1 MPDIIEFGM
10 STTKLF
16 RFKNIFVLFICI
28 LAVFLT
34 LLYTRNKQNG
44 GNTAQNSIS
53 VTNTK
58 TPNKLPENSEW
69 KKDFFTGSV
78 TTNKADQKSSKSTN
92 VEKPLTLTDKL
103 GREFFTKYV
112 ELKQQNLADD
122 QKTVASAMEQ
132 TLANALSDIPQIKKY
147 TLNQLNITNTN
158 DKESIKSYANSIG
171 LVFIELWPTT
181 DPAQITNEAFESGN
195 VKLLK
200 NIEPL
205 TISYDKI
212 VKRLLII
219 PVPKILASDHLDILN
234 SASSLLNISQG
245 LRSVEADPTK
255 AIIALNDYQNT
266 MDTLKY
272 ALINL
277 NTYFKSYG
285 LYFGDSE
292 PGNVFST
299 I

>member
-1 MPDIIEFGM
+1 MPDIIEVGM

-16 RFKNIFVLFICI
+16 RFKNIFVLLICI
-28 LAVFLT
+28 LVIFLT
-34 LLYTRNKQNG
+34 LLYTK
-44 GNTAQNSIS
+44 NTQNSYPKATVS
-53 VTNTK
+53 VYNTK
-58 TPNKLPENSEW
+58 TPQEIITNSDW
-69 KKDFFTGSV
+69 RKDFLTGSV
-78 TTNKADQKSSKSTN
+78 TTNKADQNSSKSTN

-122 QKTVASAMEQ
+122 QKNIASAMEQ

-147 TLNQLNITNTN
+147 TLKQLIISNKN

-181 DPAQITNEAFESGN
+181 DPAQIANEALESGDM
-195 VKLLK
+195 KLLK

-205 TISYDKI
+205 ITSYDKI
-212 VKRLLII
+212 VKRLLIT

-245 LRSVEADPTK
+245 LRSVETDPTK
-255 AIIALNDYQNT
+255 WIW
-266 MDTLKY
+266 
-272 ALINL
+272 
-277 NTYFKSYG
+277 S
-285 LYFGDSE
+285 
-292 PGNVFST
+292 
-299 I
+299 

>member
-1 MPDIIEFGM
+1 MPDIIEVGM

-58 TPNKLPENSEW
+58 TPNKLPENSDW

-78 TTNKADQKSSKSTN
+78 TTNKADQNSSKSTN

-103 GREFFTKYV
+103 GQEFFTKYV
-112 ELKQQNLADD
+112 ELKQQNLTDD
-122 QKTVASAMEQ
+122 QKTVANAMEE
-132 TLANALSDIPQIKKY
+132 TLASALKDLPQIKKY
-147 TLNQLNITNTN
+147 SLIQLNILNKN
-158 DKESIKSYANSIG
+158 DSDTIRNYANSVGII
-171 LVFIELWPTT
+171 FIQNWPKS
-181 DPAQITNEAFESGN
+181 DPAQIASEAFENNDMSM
-195 VKLLK
+195 LK
-200 NIEPL
+200 KIEPFI
-205 TISYDKI
+205 ISYDKI
-212 VKRLLII
+212 ISKLIAV
-219 PVPKILASDHLDILN
+219 PVPKILAADHLDIIN
-234 SASSLLNISQG
+234 SASSLRNISQG
-245 LRSVEADPTK
+245 LRNAESDPMK
-255 AIIALNDYQNT
+255 AIVALNDYQNT
-266 MDTLKY
+266 METLKY

-277 NTYFKSYG
+277 KTYFQSYG

-292 PGNVFST
+292 PGNIFST